1 MNCSMESYRERERER
16 ERLESLWPM
25 RDSYNDIKL
34 IEGHN
39 STSIKK
45 RYRTFFCT
53 KLLILENCAKKY
65 SSPKDAKNST
75 ESLKN

>member
-1 MNCSMESYRERERER
+1 MERESF
-16 ERLESLWPM
+16 ESLWPM

-34 IEGHN
+34 IEGQN
-39 STSIKK
+39 SQILIHLLKSVTELA
-45 RYRTFFCT
+45 FFCT

-65 SSPKDAKNST
+65 SSPKDAKNLA